1 MKLEQTFTVAAP
13 VETVWEALIDV
24 ERVAPCLPGAEV
36 TEVVGDGTFKGA
48 FVVKLGPTTAA
59 YAGTLKMEDLDA
71 DAHVATMSAR
81 GTDKRGQGGANATIV
96 SRVTE
101 DPDGAGTRVDVD
113 TDFTITGKLARFG
126 RGGMIQDVANRM
138 LKEFAANLEEEV
150 QAGSPASAAPADPAA
165 EHPAVSV
172 DPLAVAAD
180 PGAAAAA
187 VPVVDGGG
195 ASSPPSAAQPT
206 PAPRPQRAPA
216 KPVSGLSLVLGALLD
231 RIRRLFKR
239 KG

>member
-150 QAGSPASAAPADPAA
+150 QAGS

-187 VPVVDGGG
+187 VPVVEGSG
-195 ASSPPSAAQPT
+195 APSPPPAA
-206 PAPRPQRAPA
+206 RPGAAQRAPA

-231 RIRRLFKR
+231 RIRRLFRR

>member
-1 MKLEQTFTVAAP
+1 MKLEQTFTVSAP

-36 TEVVGDGTFKGA
+36 TEVVGDGSFKGA

-59 YAGTLKMEDLDA
+59 YAGTLKMEDLDT
-71 DAHVATMSAR
+71 DGHVATMSAR

-96 SRVTE
+96 SRVSQ
-101 DPDGAGTRVDVD
+101 DPDGGGTRVDVD

-138 LKEFAANLEEEV
+138 LKEFATNLEEEV
-150 QAGSPASAAPADPAA
+150 QAGSPAPTPAAAEPVA
-165 EHPAVSV
+165 EHPALSV
-172 DPLAVAAD
+172 DPLAVATD

-187 VPVVDGGG
+187 IPVVQEG
-195 ASSPPSAAQPT
+195 AVGSTPPPPHVAA
-206 PAPRPQRAPA
+206 APRAQRAPA
-216 KPVSGLSLVLGALLD
+216 KPVSGFSLVLGALLD
-231 RIRRLFKR
+231 RIKRLFKR
-239 KG
+239 K